1 MTLMSSSNDSDPR
14 FLPDVGDGV
23 RLQAPPKAMVRIAA
37 VAIVALAL
45 FGLIRGAISSRP
57 VTGQAASPLAVLA
70 GLSPAASAAAKSAQI
85 LPRDDNWSTLSGPRM
100 LDAKD
105 KPAPQAKPAESDDEV
120 DDSAS
125 PAAQAAAADAIAPD
139 APDAPPA
146 EAAASSNSA
155 APPTTPPT

>member
-1 MTLMSSSNDSDPR
+1 MTSMSSSNDSDLR
-14 FLPDVGDGV
+14 FLPDVGDGA

-37 VAIVALAL
+37 IAILALAL

-57 VTGQAASPLAVLA
+57 AIGQASPLAVLA
-70 GLSPAASAAAKSAQI
+70 GLSPAATAAAKPAQI
-85 LPRDDNWSTLSGPRM
+85 LPRDDAWSTLSGPRM
-100 LDAKD
+100 LDPKD
-105 KPAPQAKPAESDDEV
+105 KTAPQAKPAESDDEE

-146 EAAASSNSA
+146 AAAASSNST